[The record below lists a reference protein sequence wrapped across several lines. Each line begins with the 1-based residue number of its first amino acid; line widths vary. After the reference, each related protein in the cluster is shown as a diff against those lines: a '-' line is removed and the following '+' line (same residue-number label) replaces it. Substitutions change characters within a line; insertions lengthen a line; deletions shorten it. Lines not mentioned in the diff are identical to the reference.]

1 MANRKL
7 IIGCN
12 AAGSGGVDITSYLIS
27 FKVGYEKLWSS
38 DTGRNMNGDN
48 QGTLVGIFPKLYAK
62 CGRIRTTPA
71 VARQIL
77 GIINQATFYAK
88 YYDYERQSMV
98 VINAYANTAEATAI
112 PSSSEDLLEIEE
124 FHVISNNKRR

>member
-1 MANRKL
+1 MAHRKL

-12 AAGSGGVDITSYLIS
+12 SDGSGGVDITSFLVS
-27 FKVGYEKLWSS
+27 FKVGYEKLWSA
-38 DTGRNMNGDN
+38 DTGRNLNGDN

-71 VARQIL
+71 RARQIL

-88 YYDYERQSMV
+88 YYDYERDSMV
-98 VINAYANTAEATAI
+98 VMNAYANTAEVDAI
-112 PSSSEDLLEIEE
+112 ANSTEDLVDISE
-124 FHVISNNKRR
+124 FHVIANNKR